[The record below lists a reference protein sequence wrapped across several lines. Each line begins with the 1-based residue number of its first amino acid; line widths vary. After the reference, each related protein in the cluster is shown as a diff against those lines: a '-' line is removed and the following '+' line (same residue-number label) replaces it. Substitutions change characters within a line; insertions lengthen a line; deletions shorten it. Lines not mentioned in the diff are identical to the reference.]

1 MIKNIAN
8 QKKMNLSKQ
17 NHIKIWKKSI
27 KKMKKK
33 ISKINKENFGDL
45 KLQIKIMI

>member
-1 MIKNIAN
+1 MIKN

-27 KKMKKK
+27 KNMKIK
-33 ISKINKENFGDL
+33 ICKINKENFGDL
-45 KLQIKIMI
+45 KLQIKIII